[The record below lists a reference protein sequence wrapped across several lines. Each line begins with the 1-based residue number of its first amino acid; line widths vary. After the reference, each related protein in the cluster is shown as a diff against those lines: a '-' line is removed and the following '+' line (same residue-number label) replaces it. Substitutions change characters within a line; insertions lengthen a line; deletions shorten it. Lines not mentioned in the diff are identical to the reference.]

1 MSMWSTIRAGW
12 TRLGGLFVR
21 PASAHCDT
29 EDGPAV
35 TDGHRALDTGNV
47 NYALKWVSADRED
60 EVRAVFDKAVRVRA
74 LGGEAAE
81 LADRLF
87 LETLVRIHR
96 AGEGEGFTGI
106 EPAGTALPP
115 VVVAADRAIA
125 EGSLEPLRGLIDPD
139 RWPELEHRFEQAL
152 ARKEF
157 DVDDLDAARDY
168 IEAYVLFFKYAEGED
183 GHGHHGHDGHH
194 EPDGHRSHDAHH
206 GHPHGH

>member
-1 MSMWSTIRAGW
+1 MTIWSTITGGW
-12 TRLGGLFVR
+12 ERLSDLIVR
-21 PASAHCDT
+21 TASAHCDT

-125 EGSLEPLRGLIDPD
+125 DGSIEPLRGLIDPD
-139 RWPELEHRFEQAL
+139 RWPELDRRFERAMT
-152 ARKEF
+152 RKEF

-183 GHGHHGHDGHH
+183 GHGHGHGQ
-194 EPDGHRSHDAHH
+194 DAHQGHH